1 MQTLKE
7 YTHRIKS
14 LKNTRKITKTMKMV
28 AATRLRHAQQAQEG
42 ARLYSARLSE
52 LMSRF
57 LSAGEDLRDPFL
69 EVRAAS
75 KRALVLVFTS
85 DRGLCGSFNNQICK
99 RVASWIQEQ
108 GNRFERV
115 DVSFCGRRG
124 YNALKNRVKVRR
136 NYEGVTN
143 KPSYADARRISAEL
157 KEPFLA
163 GRYDDIYLAYNQY
176 QSPLV
181 QKPVVEPFLPFEPK
195 TAGVAGHEI
204 PYLYEPGK
212 KRLLALLLPKMLDFQ
227 VFHALLEN
235 AAGEQGARMTAMD
248 NATNNA
254 DDMIERLTLL
264 RNRARQAAITK
275 EISEIVSGAEAM

>member
-1 MQTLKE
+1 MHALKE

-42 ARLYSARLSE
+42 ARLYSTRLSE
-52 LMSRF
+52 LMSRL
-57 LSAGEDLRDPFL
+57 LSEGGELHDPFL
-69 EVRAAS
+69 EARDGS

-99 RVASWIQEQ
+99 RVVSWIRERD
-108 GNRFERV
+108 NRFERV

-124 YNALKNRVKVRR
+124 YNALKNRVRVRR
-136 NYEGVTN
+136 HYEGVTN
-143 KPSYADARRISAEL
+143 KPSYADARRISEEL

-163 GRYDDIYLAYNQY
+163 GRYDDIYLAYNRY
-176 QSPLV
+176 QSPLA
-181 QKPVVEPFLPFEPK
+181 QKPVVELFLPFEPK
-195 TAGVAGHEI
+195 TADDAVRET
-204 PYLYEPGK
+204 PPLYEPDPK
-212 KRLLALLLPKMLDFQ
+212 KLLALLLPKLLDLR
-227 VFHALLEN
+227 VFHVLLEN
-235 AAGEQGARMTAMD
+235 AAGEQAARMTAMD